1 MGLSHTVSNINGDFS
16 RKSQILPTRVFCA
29 PDEGFPL
36 EFGIDAGRQ
45 KTRMMG
51 YQAEEEV

>member
-51 YQAEEEV
+51 